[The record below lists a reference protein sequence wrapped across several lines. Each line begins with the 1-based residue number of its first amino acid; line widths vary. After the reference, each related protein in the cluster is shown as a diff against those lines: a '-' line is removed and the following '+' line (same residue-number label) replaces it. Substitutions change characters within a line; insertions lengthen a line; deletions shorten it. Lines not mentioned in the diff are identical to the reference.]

1 MATGELAPAKRS
13 EMSDSS
19 ANIGVHAQPEHD
31 HPITREERLVRVYVW
46 EVPVRLSHW
55 LFVLSIAVLSF
66 TGYYMYDPFI
76 IAWGNRAFLMGRM
89 RFIHEVAAWVFIAAV
104 LLRFYW
110 FLKGNRWAHWRSF
123 VPLEKWWRKGF
134 GTQLKYYIF
143 VNRHPDSEVGH
154 NPLAAATYMAIF
166 GLMVVEIVTGLVL
179 YNHILASKALGFFVS
194 WIPGIINIRYIREI
208 HFFIMFAFFAFVIH
222 HVYSAVLIGIE
233 ERSGL
238 VGGIFSGYKFFP
250 AAFVASDPTRREHEE
265 KIPAVPAGRSPKI
278 RTGKR
283 DRDDPPT
290 AGDDRAT
297 TVPHG

>member
-1 MATGELAPAKRS
+1 
-13 EMSDSS
+13 MSDST
-19 ANIGVHAQPEHD
+19 ARIAAQAEPEHD
-31 HPITREERLVRVYVW
+31 HPIARRERLVRVYVW
-46 EVPVRLSHW
+46 EVPVRFSHW

-76 IAWGNRAFLMGRM
+76 IARGHRAFLMGRM
-89 RFIHEVAAWVFIAAV
+89 RFIHEVAAWVFIAAL

-110 FLKGNRWAHWRSF
+110 FVKGNRWAHWRSF

-134 GTQLKYYIF
+134 ATQLKYYIF

-179 YNHILASKALGFFVS
+179 YNHILGSKVLGFFVN
-194 WIPGIINIRYIREI
+194 WIPGIVNIRYIREI

-250 AAFVASDPTRREHEE
+250 AAFVASDPTRREHDE
-265 KIPAVPAGRSPKI
+265 KVPAVAAGRSHKI
-278 RTGKR
+278 RSGKR
-283 DRDDPPT
+283 SGAEES
-290 AGDDRAT
+290 AGEADSGPRKPGA
-297 TVPHG
+297 